1 MATRS
6 RASRAFF
13 LAKAASLTFF
23 SASFLATVT
32 AFAIDDDAIF
42 AAQRIMA
49 PDLSS
54 ILLGDEDD
62 MSFIRVLAEEEGEQ
76 RWQR

>member
-6 RASRAFF
+6 TASRAFF

-42 AAQRIMA
+42 AAHKTMA
-49 PDLSS
+49 ADLSS

-62 MSFIRVLAEEEGEQ
+62 MSFIRVMEEEGEQ
-76 RWQR
+76 RRQR